1 MENLTRKK
9 SLSRY
14 NYGVVEQ
21 LHKGKVTT
29 TSIGTPYFD
38 NFKPLTTSPEAF
50 KLGNIPIQFSH
61 RPDLISH
68 SFYKTPGY
76 WWYIMMLNNLVDP
89 FESLNSGEDVV
100 LPKI

>member
-1 MENLTRKK
+1 MDPKRKK

-14 NYGVVEQ
+14 NYGVQEV

-29 TSIGTPYFD
+29 TAVGTPFFD
-38 NFKPLTTSPEAF
+38 NYDPVGLTPAAF

-68 SFYKTPGY
+68 AFYKTPGY
-76 WWYIMMLNNLVDP
+76 WWYIMMLNNIVDP
-89 FESLNSGEDVV
+89 FENLRSGDDLV
-100 LPKI
+100 LPKL

>member
-1 MENLTRKK
+1 MKPSRKK

-14 NYGVVEQ
+14 NYGVVSQE
-21 LHKGKVTT
+21 HKGVVTT
-29 TSIGTPYFD
+29 TAVGTPYFD
-38 NFKPLTTSPEAF
+38 SFNPVLTSPTGF

-68 SFYKTPGY
+68 SFFKTPGY

-89 FESLNSGEDVV
+89 FEDLATGDDLI
-100 LPKI
+100 LPRP